1 MKLFHL
7 SMIKK
12 SISTT
17 NQVHLI
23 QTHQMHFI
31 KGLFLYVQSLKPSG
45 QKKKNWQ
52 KHPKTRTPFR
62 TRTVNI
68 YPPDNLLISNF
79 HSPMINLLPASR
91 SVDQSFFGKASK
103 RKGFRKILETI
114 QKGIWNIMEMP
125 KEFTYS
131 SSCHHWI
138 YVIAMETTQCFHM
151 FYRIFPHFSTTWQS
165 KHKNFRIPQLFHF
178 IS

>member
-1 MKLFHL
+1 MLRFKYSCMWQFWFLPIFIRWRATKFEYFMKLFHL

-31 KGLFLYVQSLKPSG
+31 KGLFLYVQSLKPSI

-52 KHPKTRTPFR
+52 KHSKTRTPFR

-79 HSPMINLLPASR
+79 HSPMINLLPATR
-91 SVDQSFFGKASK
+91 SVDQSFFGKLGKGKVSEKSWKQFK
-103 RKGFRKILETI
+103 RVSGT
-114 QKGIWNIMEMP
+114 
-125 KEFTYS
+125 
-131 SSCHHWI
+131 
-138 YVIAMETTQCFHM
+138 
-151 FYRIFPHFSTTWQS
+151 
-165 KHKNFRIPQLFHF
+165 
-178 IS
+178 